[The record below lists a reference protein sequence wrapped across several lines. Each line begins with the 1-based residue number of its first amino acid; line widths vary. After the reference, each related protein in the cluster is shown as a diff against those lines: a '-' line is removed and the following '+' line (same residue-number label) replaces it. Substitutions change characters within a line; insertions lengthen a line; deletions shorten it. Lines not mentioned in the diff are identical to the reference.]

1 MRIDADGQKVHLR
14 DGYDVEVL
22 FGPHIF
28 EEGEMLEEVRVEAA
42 VLEREVRLDKVGE
55 FFDFDLVALL
65 FEDLRRDR
73 GDLLRGEG
81 RHAEDNLLGGLCRR
95 SEKEQSAENR
105 NKFFS
110 FVIPPSKFC
119 QWPEGRPFAA
129 DAARSAEF
137 PSFPSLLRKRVK
149 IKKDRTRTSGS
160 GPLIDD
166 AKSKRRSIQERS
178 RRSRASSCTLSS

>member
-1 MRIDADGQKVHLR
+1 MRIDADGQKVYLR

-65 FEDLRRDR
+65 FEDLRRYR

-105 NKFFS
+105 NKFFHS
-110 FVIPPSKFC
+110 SYLR
-119 QWPEGRPFAA
+119 QNFANGPK
-129 DAARSAEF
+129 AARLPQTPREAQNFLPFHHSSVSA
-137 PSFPSLLRKRVK
+137 
-149 IKKDRTRTSGS
+149 
-160 GPLIDD
+160 
-166 AKSKRRSIQERS
+166 
-178 RRSRASSCTLSS
+178 